1 MIGSYPESQFIRGI
15 IEKVSSTKLSHTQ
28 LFVAK
33 YPVGVNSHAEAVE
46 LLLDTNSNDVLI
58 VGIHGMGGIGKTTI
72 AKAVYNRIAYR
83 FEGSSFLDNIREHS
97 RTNDGLIQLQETLLH
112 DISGDR
118 KLKVSSIHK
127 GI

>member
-1 MIGSYPESQFIRGI
+1 MIGSYLESQFIRGI

-72 AKAVYNRIAYR
+72 AKAV
-83 FEGSSFLDNIREHS
+83 
-97 RTNDGLIQLQETLLH
+97 
-112 DISGDR
+112 
-118 KLKVSSIHK
+118 
-127 GI
+127 